1 MRALPEDLRPETL
14 QELREVIQRS
24 GRKVPSTL
32 DTLPNPD
39 RGLYHNRALF
49 WTPHVEVKT
58 GWDLPAAM
66 LRGVEPD
73 DLDNGVWISSL
84 DQFPWG
90 DLRTGA
96 RFPLPPIPLEL
107 LSPANRLVREL
118 TFETNGFPSE
128 MVAAW
133 STDGNG
139 VGVSIH
145 GAHGQFEYQR
155 LSERDLVPF
164 ERRYGK
170 KVEPGTGVIVMSRT
184 ARLLSPVVTAD
195 LERQLGEGVIEMGAH
210 LVDHKRKLDGEDPL
224 SWSSAMR
231 ELRNR
236 VEIRRFCA
244 SLDHTPVGGQA
255 DARARLNFLDGT
267 YEGALLRALWSR
279 GFEDS

>member
-1 MRALPEDLRPETL
+1 MRKPPEDLRPETL

-32 DTLPNPD
+32 DTLSNPD
-39 RGLYHNRALF
+39 SGLFPQRPLF
-49 WTPHVEVKT
+49 WTPHVEVRT

-84 DQFPWG
+84 DQFQWG
-90 DLRTGA
+90 DIRTGA

-133 STDGNG
+133 STNGNG

-155 LSERDLVPF
+155 LSERDLEPF

-184 ARLLSPVVTAD
+184 VRLLSQEITAD

-210 LVDHKRKLDGEDPL
+210 LVDHKRKLDREDPL

-231 ELRNR
+231 ELRER
-236 VEIRRFCA
+236 VEIRRLCA
-244 SLDHTPVGGQA
+244 SLDHTPVGRNA
-255 DARARLNFLDGT
+255 DHRARFNFLEGT
-267 YEGALLRALWSR
+267 YKGALLKALLLR
-279 GFEDS
+279 GSEDS

>member
-1 MRALPEDLRPETL
+1 MRKLPEDLRPETL
-14 QELREVIQRS
+14 GELRGVIQKM
-24 GRKVPSTL
+24 GRRVPSTL
-32 DTLPNPD
+32 DTLTNPD
-39 RGLYHNRALF
+39 SGFFPQRPLF
-49 WTPHVEVKT
+49 WTPHVEVRT

-84 DQFPWG
+84 DQFQWG

-96 RFPLPPIPLEL
+96 RFPLPPVPLEL

-118 TFETNGFPSE
+118 TFETGGFPSE

-145 GAHGQFEYQR
+145 GAHGQFEYYR
-155 LSERDLVPF
+155 LGERDLEPF

-170 KVEPGTGVIVMSRT
+170 KVEPGTGAIVMSRT
-184 ARLLSPVVTAD
+184 ARLLSPEITED

-210 LVDHKRKLDGEDPL
+210 LVDRQRKSDREDPL
-224 SWSSAMR
+224 NWSSAMR
-231 ELRNR
+231 ELRDR
-236 VEIRRFCA
+236 VEIRRISA
-244 SLDHTPVGGQA
+244 SLDYTPVGRQA
-255 DARARLNFLDGT
+255 DHRARLNFLSGT
-267 YEGALLRALWSR
+267 YQGALLNALRFR
-279 GFEDS
+279 GTEDS